1 MKKSE
6 LMYFFDD
13 KNKDLIDSYEKI
25 LTPDSKS
32 LVINRKSGR
41 SKIYGEML
49 KVCVQKGT
57 SVVFI
62 NDWSLYFSKEL
73 LSLIEKSHFE
83 FVMQPSYNYI
93 KSLDDKN
100 IKRLIV
106 LNNYSET
113 YDYSATVEYALLAC
127 KKLVDLGQ
135 NVLIVIDGFEQ
146 LYACSD
152 FKELYNDMLKEILL
166 SNATVICSSDGAVR
180 NSINI
185 ELFRYFQYIVTLKQ
199 FEDITKDDSL
209 IYAVDKI
216 LGPRKIIMMK
226 KMLNFEKKETMF
238 HSATGRIYDMKS
250 FDCRLFDSELRY
262 ENY

>member
-6 LMYFFDD
+6 VIYFFDE

-25 LTPDSKS
+25 IAPGTKS
-32 LVINRKSGR
+32 LVINRKSGPF
-41 SKIYGEML
+41 KIYREIL
-49 KVCVQKGT
+49 KACLQEGT

-62 NDWSLYFSKEL
+62 NDWSLYFSKEIL
-73 LSLIEKSHFE
+73 HLIEENNFE

-113 YDYSATVEYALLAC
+113 YDYSATVEYAALAC
-127 KKLVDLGQ
+127 KKLMGLGQ

-199 FEDITKDDSL
+199 FEDITKDDNL

-216 LGPRKIIMMK
+216 LGPKKVIMMN

-238 HSATGRIYDMKS
+238 HSATGRLYNMTS

-262 ENY
+262 